1 MSATNLNQDLR
12 PIVRLACQV
21 QPYSY
26 GKKGSKSLAAR
37 YALATPENNFKLD
50 ENQEYGEIWMGDH
63 PNGPSKS
70 AATGVE
76 LGTLIQQ
83 HPDEFLG
90 SKVARKFPNPTNGQP
105 QLPFLF
111 KVLSFDKALPLQA
124 HPDKKLAT
132 QLFRDEEKKQ
142 GGEHEKFVDTNHKPE
157 VAVALSETFEAF
169 VGFRPAEE
177 IVQFLRDVPELR
189 ELVATDVSSSSDLD
203 RELKETFGK
212 TFDADA
218 ATVERLTKSLVQRVE
233 KEDDAALG
241 DIGKKEGLARVVK
254 KVLAQYPNP
263 TTVDQKSMF
272 AAVFFMNFVVA
283 KRGEGIAVPADCI
296 HAYLEGDCIECMATS
311 DNMISCGWQGA
322 MGPPDD
328 ASLFV
333 KMLLHNPG
341 PSRHLALPTATVSA
355 PKAQSGTYTTEY
367 GIKKFMQ
374 EFSILRV
381 EVPSGA
387 EETLRLEGPAIY
399 IVTRADQGVEFS
411 VSADEQRATL
421 KEGEVVFVKPGKDLR
436 VGGVRGGG
444 NVEVFAAYCEV

>member
-1 MSATNLNQDLR
+1 M
-12 PIVRLACQV
+12 VRLACQV

-26 GKKGSKSLAAR
+26 GKKGSSSLAAR
-37 YALATPENNFKLD
+37 YALATPEGNFKLD
-50 ENQEYGEIWMGDH
+50 EDQEYGEIWMGDH

-76 LGTLIQQ
+76 LATLIQQ
-83 HPDEFLG
+83 HPEEFLG
-90 SKVARKFPNPTNGQP
+90 SKVAEKYPNPTNGKP

-124 HPDKKLAT
+124 HPDKSLAE
-132 QLFRDEEKKQ
+132 QLFKDEDEKQ
-142 GGEHEKFVDTNHKPE
+142 DGAHEKFVDTNHKPE

-169 VGFRPAEE
+169 VGFRPSDE

-189 ELVATDVSSSSDLD
+189 ELVASDVPTSKELD
-203 RELKETFGK
+203 RELKKTFGK

-218 ATVERLTKSLVQRVE
+218 ATVERLTKSLLERVDTE
-233 KEDDAALG
+233 GDAALG
-241 DIGKKEGLARVVK
+241 EIGKKEGLARVVK
-254 KVLAQYPNP
+254 KVLKQYPNP
-263 TTVDQKSMF
+263 STVDQKSMF
-272 AAVFFMNFVVA
+272 AAIFFMNFVVA

-341 PSRHLALPTATVSA
+341 PSRHLALPTTTLSA
-355 PKAQSGTYTTEY
+355 PKAQSGKYTTEY
-367 GIKKFMQ
+367 GIRKFME
-374 EFSILRV
+374 EFSIVRV
-381 EVPSGA
+381 EVPPGA
-387 EETLRLEGPAIY
+387 QETLRIPGPAIY
-399 IVTRADQGVEFS
+399 IVTRAGQGVELS
-411 VSADEQRATL
+411 VGADEQRVVL
-421 KEGEVVFVKPGKDLR
+421 KEGEVVFVKPGNELKMAGMQ
-436 VGGVRGGG
+436 GGE
-444 NVEVFAAYCEV
+444 NVEVFGAYAEA

>member
-1 MSATNLNQDLR
+1 MSAIHPNQDHR
-12 PIVRLACQV
+12 PMVRLACQV

-26 GKKGSKSLAAR
+26 GKKGTKSLAAR
-37 YALATPENNFKLD
+37 YALATPENDFKLD
-50 ENQEYGEIWMGDH
+50 EDQEYGEIWMGDH

-76 LGTLIQQ
+76 LATLIQQ

-90 SKVARKFPNPTNGQP
+90 AKVAQKYPNPTNGKP

-124 HPDKKLAT
+124 HPDKKLAA
-132 QLFRDEEKKQ
+132 QLFKDEEKKQ

-189 ELVATDVSSSSDLD
+189 ELVATDVSSSPELD
-203 RELKETFGK
+203 KELKDTFGR
-212 TFDADA
+212 TFDADP
-218 ATVERLTKSLVQRVE
+218 ATVQRLTKSLVARVE
-233 KEDDAALG
+233 QEGDAALG
-241 DIGKKEGLARVVK
+241 EIGKKEGLARVVK

-263 TTVDQKSMF
+263 STVDQKSMF
-272 AAVFFMNFVVA
+272 AAIFFMNFVVA

-322 MGPPDD
+322 MGPPDG

-341 PSRHLALPTATVSA
+341 PSRHLALPTTTVSA
-355 PKAQSGTYTTEY
+355 PKAQSGKYTTEY
-367 GIKKFMQ
+367 GIDKFME

-381 EVPSGA
+381 DLPGDA
-387 EETLRLEGPAIY
+387 KETIRLAGPAIY

-411 VSADEQRATL
+411 IGTDEQRATL
-421 KEGEVVFVKPGKDLR
+421 KEGEVIFVKPDNDLTIA
-436 VGGVRGGG
+436 GVRGGG
-444 NVEVFAAYCEV
+444 NVEVFGAYCEG